1 MDMGTLDSTVLEPT
15 EDLDQLD
22 DQLVDD
28 TPDDS
33 EPEPIGDKPDGRK
46 FNKEWAD
53 EFKNLKAL
61 YPDKA
66 KMLDDWRDRI
76 GRFGTISEL
85 APKGVDDIRNWKTT
99 VDALGGAE
107 KAAEL
112 MQQAAEYEQ
121 IDSRIESGDFSVVAE
136 LPESMQKGFY
146 EMLPQALTS
155 LEEKNPSQFS
165 AIVAPHFRAALA
177 GTGMGEHLQTMYA
190 KADGNPELQELIRQQ
205 YNWFQQQTKG
215 AGAMPGVQKTVDPQ
229 VQRLQAELSNRENA
243 DKESFNNSIGSTA
256 IAYKDE
262 QFTKLAAPYI
272 KQLGLTEAQ
281 QGDLKDSYT
290 AKIVAALSG
299 DSAFQAQLKAYGAL
313 KTRDAGQINA
323 YVQANVDKYAKQVL
337 DGLVTARYS
346 GVRQKKVT
354 SVTSGGTTDSGAVRV
369 AQAPAQDQWDMAKM
383 ESLGYENTVKQG
395 IFHLQG
401 GRTVKLVKQ

>member
-112 MQQAAEYEQ
+112 MQQAAG
-121 IDSRIESGDFSVVAE
+121 SRAS
-136 LPESMQKGFY
+136 
-146 EMLPQALTS
+146 
-155 LEEKNPSQFS
+155 
-165 AIVAPHFRAALA
+165 
-177 GTGMGEHLQTMYA
+177 
-190 KADGNPELQELIRQQ
+190 
-205 YNWFQQQTKG
+205 
-215 AGAMPGVQKTVDPQ
+215 
-229 VQRLQAELSNRENA
+229 
-243 DKESFNNSIGSTA
+243 
-256 IAYKDE
+256 
-262 QFTKLAAPYI
+262 
-272 KQLGLTEAQ
+272 
-281 QGDLKDSYT
+281 
-290 AKIVAALSG
+290 
-299 DSAFQAQLKAYGAL
+299 
-313 KTRDAGQINA
+313 
-323 YVQANVDKYAKQVL
+323 
-337 DGLVTARYS
+337 
-346 GVRQKKVT
+346 
-354 SVTSGGTTDSGAVRV
+354 
-369 AQAPAQDQWDMAKM
+369 
-383 ESLGYENTVKQG
+383 
-395 IFHLQG
+395 
-401 GRTVKLVKQ
+401 